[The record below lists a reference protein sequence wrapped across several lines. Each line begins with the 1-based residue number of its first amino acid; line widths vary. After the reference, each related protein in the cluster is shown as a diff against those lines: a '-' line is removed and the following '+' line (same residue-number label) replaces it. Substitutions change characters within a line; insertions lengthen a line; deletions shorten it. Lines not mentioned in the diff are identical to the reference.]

1 MAEKFYLDQDGVTRL
16 VGYINDALDNKA
28 NVGDVP
34 ANVVVQNDLADY
46 ALKSEIPESADLS
59 NYATK
64 TELGDYAT
72 AAALAEV
79 ANSVTGV
86 YHFRGSVA
94 DLAALQ
100 AVQNPAV
107 GDVYN
112 IEDTGMNAAWTGT
125 VWDEFGT
132 IVDLSG
138 YVTTEECQSIAMNTL
153 NSILYSGKNAVV
165 SDAAGISAMLDNDE
179 PEVEITLNKNVLSTI
194 SVPTGKK
201 AIIDLGGNTVRG
213 VRTTGGEVVIKNGIV
228 SSGSS
233 YAAVV
238 VNEGG
243 KATIEDGAV
252 IDGTRNNGIE
262 INNGGE
268 VVVNGGNISAHE
280 AGIYPS
286 GGAVLTINGGT
297 ISCID
302 NGGLMM
308 NGTPGKGGNTVV
320 MNGGRIEGHITS
332 AGYLACGVYLP
343 NDDVFTMNGGEI
355 ISDGVGI
362 VLRGGKAILNG
373 GVVEGNGATGV
384 AGKVGDSRVVVGPYA
399 VVYDMESA
407 YPAKDSLELVIGEN
421 MVLRGTDGDIS
432 YVGDQANANVTD
444 NRVPVGD

>member
-1 MAEKFYLDQDGVTRL
+1 MAEKYYLDQDGVVRL

-34 ANVVVQNDLADY
+34 ANVVVQADLEDY

-64 TELGDYAT
+64 AELDNYAT
-72 AAALAEV
+72 TAALAEV
-79 ANSVTGV
+79 ANQVSGV
-86 YHFRGSVA
+86 YHFKGSVA

-100 AVQNPAV
+100 AIQNPAE

-112 IEDTGMNAAWTGT
+112 ISGTGMNAAWTGE

-132 IVDLSG
+132 TVDLSG
-138 YVTTEECQSIAMNTL
+138 YVTTEECQSIALNTL
-153 NSILYSGKNAVV
+153 NSILYSGKSAVV

-179 PEVEITLNKNVLSTI
+179 PEVEIVLNKNVLSTI
-194 SVPTGKK
+194 SVPSGKK
-201 AIIDLGGNTVRG
+201 AVIDLGGNTVRG
-213 VRTTGGEVVIKNGIV
+213 IHTTGGEVVVKNGTV
-228 SSGSS
+228 SSGSTQ
-233 YAAVV
+233 AAVV

-243 KATIEDGAV
+243 KAVIEDGAV
-252 IDGTRNNGIE
+252 LVGTRKNGVE

-268 VVVNGGNISAHE
+268 VIVNGGSITAQE

-286 GGAVLTINGGT
+286 GGATLTINGGT

-308 NGTPGKGGNTVV
+308 NGTAGKGGNTVI

-355 ISDGVGI
+355 ISDGAGI

-373 GVVEGNGATGV
+373 GIVEGNGATGV
-384 AGKVGDSRVVVGPYA
+384 TGKVGDSRIVVGPYA
-399 VVYDMESA
+399 VVYDMESS

-421 MVLRGTDGDIS
+421 MVLRGTDGDVS
-432 YVGDQANANVTD
+432 FVGDQANANVTD
-444 NRVPVGD
+444 NRNA

>member
-28 NVGDVP
+28 IILFDAAYECFIDDDNLP
-34 ANVVVQNDLADY
+34 RSIADY

-100 AVQNPAV
+100 AVQDPSV

-213 VRTTGGEVVIKNGIV
+213 VRTTGGEEW
-228 SSGSS
+228 
-233 YAAVV
+233 Y
-238 VNEGG
+238 
-243 KATIEDGAV
+243 
-252 IDGTRNNGIE
+252 
-262 INNGGE
+262 
-268 VVVNGGNISAHE
+268 
-280 AGIYPS
+280 
-286 GGAVLTINGGT
+286 
-297 ISCID
+297 C
-302 NGGLMM
+302 
-308 NGTPGKGGNTVV
+308 
-320 MNGGRIEGHITS
+320 
-332 AGYLACGVYLP
+332 
-343 NDDVFTMNGGEI
+343 F
-355 ISDGVGI
+355 
-362 VLRGGKAILNG
+362 
-373 GVVEGNGATGV
+373 
-384 AGKVGDSRVVVGPYA
+384 
-399 VVYDMESA
+399 
-407 YPAKDSLELVIGEN
+407 
-421 MVLRGTDGDIS
+421 
-432 YVGDQANANVTD
+432 
-444 NRVPVGD
+444 

>member
-1 MAEKFYLDQDGVTRL
+1 MAEKYYLDQDGVVRL

-34 ANVVVQNDLADY
+34 ANVVVQADLEDY

-64 TELGDYAT
+64 AELDDYAT
-72 AAALAEV
+72 TSALAEV
-79 ANSVTGV
+79 ANQVSGV
-86 YHFRGSVA
+86 YHFKGSVA

-100 AVQNPAV
+100 AIQNPAE

-112 IEDTGMNAAWTGT
+112 ISDTGMNAAWTGE

-132 IVDLSG
+132 TVDLSG
-138 YVTTEECQSIAMNTL
+138 YVTTEECQSIALNTL
-153 NSILYSGKNAVV
+153 NSILYSGKSAVV

-179 PEVEITLNKNVLSTI
+179 PEVEIVLNKNVLSTI
-194 SVPTGKK
+194 SVPSGKK
-201 AIIDLGGNTVRG
+201 AVIDLGGNTVRG
-213 VRTTGGEVVIKNGIV
+213 VRTTGGEVVIKNGTV

-286 GGAVLTINGGT
+286 GGATLTINGGT

-302 NGGLMM
+302 NGGVMM
-308 NGTPGKGGNTVV
+308 NGNAGQGGNTVT

-343 NDDVFTMNGGEI
+343 NDDVFTMTGGEI
-355 ISDGVGI
+355 ISDGAGS

-384 AGKVGDSRVVVGPYA
+384 TGKVGDSRIVVGPYA
-399 VVYDMESA
+399 VVYDMESS

-421 MVLRGTDGDIS
+421 MVLRGTDGDVS
-432 YVGDQANANVTD
+432 FVGDQANANVTD
-444 NRVPVGD
+444 NRNV